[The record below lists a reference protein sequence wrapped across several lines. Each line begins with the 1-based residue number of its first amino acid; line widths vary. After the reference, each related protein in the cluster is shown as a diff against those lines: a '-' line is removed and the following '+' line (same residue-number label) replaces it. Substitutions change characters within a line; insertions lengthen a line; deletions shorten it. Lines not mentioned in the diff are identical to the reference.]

1 MEKRRINLWSSPRNI
16 STAMMYSFGN
26 RPDTTVVDEPLYAY
40 YLSAHMNRP
49 PHPGEA
55 EILDSQFQD
64 GKVVIEKVL
73 LGDYKT
79 PIVLFKQMTHHLVG
93 LSYDFL
99 TGMDNVLLIRDPKE
113 IIHSYSK
120 VIPNPSMDDVGIAMQ
135 AGLYDFLSQKGKAP
149 IVLDTNEVLKDP
161 EKVLA
166 ELCVILDIPFTKAM
180 LSWQSGPRKEDGIW
194 AQYWYQNVHRSTGF
208 KPYEKREIQLS
219 DELSS
224 LAKEAMPYY
233 ALLFEKALKV

>member
-1 MEKRRINLWSSPRNI
+1 LEKRRINLWSSPRNI

-40 YLSAHMNRP
+40 FLSAHKDRP

-55 EILDSQFQD
+55 EILGSQIQD
-64 GKVVIEKVL
+64 GRAVIKKVL
-73 LGDYKT
+73 LREYAS

-93 LSYDFL
+93 LSYDFV
-99 TGMDNVLLIRDPKE
+99 TKMDNVLLIRHPEE

-135 AGLYDFLSQKGKAP
+135 VELYDFLQQKGKAP
-149 IVLDTNEVLKDP
+149 IILDTNEVLKNP
-161 EKVLA
+161 EKILT
-166 ELCVILDIPFTKAM
+166 ELCVKLDIPFDKAM
-180 LSWQSGPRKEDGIW
+180 LSWQAGSRKEDGIW

-219 DELSS
+219 DELSA

-233 ALLFEKALKV
+233 ESLFQKAVKA